1 MDHPRLSARA
11 DFINIILL
19 IEYDFSVVVVCI
31 GLAASMKLYPV
42 LKSREDIIVT
52 CTYHSVLVSNSSP
65 MTSGMAKRRTR
76 LASAGDGCETGQFI
90 IRLVRP
96 HASCKIDPDHLLTV
110 LVNGNDLRHV
120 LGDWNM
126 SSIYSEIGSHAPFV
140 QPVTKTQLD
149 NMLMTTRMLTDGMPT
164 FPELP
169 SPFDLFRVTMS
180 MGLTHSAEFL
190 YHRAQSRSPKLGAP
204 QCSLYH
210 TRVLAVWDRSPEGI

>member
-1 MDHPRLSARA
+1 
-11 DFINIILL
+11 
-19 IEYDFSVVVVCI
+19 
-31 GLAASMKLYPV
+31 
-42 LKSREDIIVT
+42 
-52 CTYHSVLVSNSSP
+52 
-65 MTSGMAKRRTR
+65 MATRRTR

-120 LGDWNM
+120 LGYWNM

-169 SPFDLFRVTMS
+169 SPFDLFRVTKS
-180 MGLTHSAEFL
+180 MGLQRSAEFL
-190 YHRAQSRSPKLGAP
+190 YHSRGAQNWAHHSVH
-204 QCSLYH
+204 Y
-210 TRVLAVWDRSPEGI
+210 VILAFWLWDRSPDGRRSTGLLADPILLVKNGITGSYRTKPDQRIIPQPASALNHGGISHVGPT

>member
-1 MDHPRLSARA
+1 
-11 DFINIILL
+11 
-19 IEYDFSVVVVCI
+19 
-31 GLAASMKLYPV
+31 
-42 LKSREDIIVT
+42 
-52 CTYHSVLVSNSSP
+52 
-65 MTSGMAKRRTR
+65 MTSGMATRRTR

-120 LGDWNM
+120 LGYWNM

-180 MGLTHSAEFL
+180 MGLTHSPRRVPL
-190 YHRAQSRSPKLGAP
+190 PQGRGAQNWAHHSVH
-204 QCSLYH
+204 Y
-210 TRVLAVWDRSPEGI
+210 VILAFWLCGIDLQKVFEVRGCLRILSYW

>member
-1 MDHPRLSARA
+1 
-11 DFINIILL
+11 
-19 IEYDFSVVVVCI
+19 
-31 GLAASMKLYPV
+31 
-42 LKSREDIIVT
+42 
-52 CTYHSVLVSNSSP
+52 
-65 MTSGMAKRRTR
+65 MATRRTR

-120 LGDWNM
+120 LGYWNM

-180 MGLTHSAEFL
+180 MGLTHSPRRVPLPQGRGAQNWAH
-190 YHRAQSRSPKLGAP
+190 HRRSGQHPTWGAGGANTNRHSARAAGGPTERGVSKSEGGVGRCRALARGRGAAGTRTALGH
-204 QCSLYH
+204 L
-210 TRVLAVWDRSPEGI
+210 LADVY